1 LTKRYF
7 MQINKDVKTPW
18 MSDEFWVSPY
28 NFEEIITKRPDMPP
42 KIIIHDTTLR
52 DGEQTPGVI
61 FLPEEK
67 ITIAKMLD
75 EIGVDRIEAGMPAVS
90 LDNREAIQAIAGLG
104 LAAEVY
110 CSCPAGGKESD
121 VDLAVSWGVDGILTS
136 VPVGVPRLKYQHPNW
151 TEDHIINM
159 AIRSISYAKSRG
171 VKVTFI
177 CMEASRSERP
187 FLERL
192 LESVSK
198 NSLPDSV
205 ALYDTAGCLIPASAA
220 LMVKL
225 VKEVTGLPVEVHY
238 HNDLGFGLANTLA
251 AIEAGAE
258 IVHVTVNGLGERGG
272 NVSLDELAIALHCL
286 YGVETKIDYPRLTEI
301 SKLVERLS
309 EIPLSRSKPIV
320 SDGVYCRES

>member
-1 LTKRYF
+1 
-7 MQINKDVKTPW
+7 M
-18 MSDEFWVSPY
+18 
-28 NFEEIITKRPDMPP
+28 
-42 KIIIHDTTLR
+42 
-52 DGEQTPGVI
+52 
-61 FLPEEK
+61 
-67 ITIAKMLD
+67 
-75 EIGVDRIEAGMPAVS
+75 AV
-90 LDNREAIQAIAGLG
+90 
-104 LAAEVY
+104 
-110 CSCPAGGKESD
+110 
-121 VDLAVSWGVDGILTS
+121 
-136 VPVGVPRLKYQHPNW
+136 
-151 TEDHIINM
+151 
-159 AIRSISYAKSRG
+159 RSISYAKSKG

-177 CMEASRSERP
+177 CVEASRSERP

-192 LESVSK
+192 LVSVSK

-238 HNDLGFGLANTLA
+238 HNDLGLGLANTLA

-286 YGVETKIDYPRLTEI
+286 YGMETKIDYPRLTEI

-320 SDGVYCRES
+320 SDGVYCRESGPGSGLVKKAPLAIFSLAPSAVGQTSRAVLGKMSGLESVDTKLEELGIEAPLDREQKKTLLGMIKSQALEKKGIIDDNEFREMIAKVLDRADVNL